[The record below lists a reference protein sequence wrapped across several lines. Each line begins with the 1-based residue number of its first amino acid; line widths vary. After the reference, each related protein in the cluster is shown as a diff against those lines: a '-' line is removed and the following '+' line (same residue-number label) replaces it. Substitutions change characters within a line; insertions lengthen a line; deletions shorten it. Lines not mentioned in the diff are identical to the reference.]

1 MFKLKPTWF
10 EKDSGLENYEK
21 RIHSYFTISQFI
33 LISFIEPRKI
43 KFSKSSNNS
52 Y

>member
-21 RIHSYFTISQFI
+21 RIHSYFTIYRVHRTKKNLIFKI
-33 LISFIEPRKI
+33 L
-43 KFSKSSNNS
+43 
-52 Y
+52 